1 MAKRY
6 YWLKLKD
13 DFFTDKRIKK
23 LRRIAGG
30 DTYTIIYLKMMMKCM
45 NNDGILEYEGIESS
59 FADELALDLDEDA
72 DNVQITVNFLMQSG
86 LLEEMGENHFL
97 MTEVPELIGS
107 ETSSAQRVRD
117 FRNKQKALQCNTD
130 VTDMKHLCNVDIDKE
145 KEIDKEIDKDKD
157 KDKDKEIDK
166 DKIKEKDK
174 EKDEIK
180 GYGKDTVSIPYAYA
194 NTQNAESVKK
204 SKPVKH
210 IYGVYHHV
218 RLTDDDYKRLCDEY
232 GDIKAGEC
240 ITYLDEYI
248 EMKPKY
254 KANNHY
260 LCIRKWVADAVE
272 EHKQKHQNRSN
283 SSGSA
288 YIDAINNRM
297 QVVDDWL
304 KEYGHD

>member
-72 DNVQITVNFLMQSG
+72 DNVQITVNFLMQAG

-107 ETSSAQRVRD
+107 ETASAQRVRD
-117 FRNKQKALQCNTD
+117 FRNKQKTLQCNTR
-130 VTDMKHLCNVDIDKE
+130 VTEVKQLCSVEKDIE
-145 KEIDKEIDKDKD
+145 KDKEIDKDKD
-157 KDKDKEIDK
+157 KDKDREIEKDTDKEIDK
-166 DKIKEKDK
+166 DKT
-174 EKDEIK
+174 K
-180 GYGKDTVSIPYAYA
+180 GYGNDTVSIPYAYA
-194 NTQNAESVKK
+194 NTQNAKSVKK

-210 IYGVYHHV
+210 IYGVYRHV
-218 RLTDDDYKRLCDEY
+218 RLD
-232 GDIKAGEC
+232 
-240 ITYLDEYI
+240 
-248 EMKPKY
+248 
-254 KANNHY
+254 
-260 LCIRKWVADAVE
+260 RK
-272 EHKQKHQNRSN
+272 S
-283 SSGSA
+283 
-288 YIDAINNRM
+288 
-297 QVVDDWL
+297 VV
-304 KEYGHD
+304 

>member
-72 DNVQITVNFLMQSG
+72 DNVQITVNFLMQAG

-107 ETSSAQRVRD
+107 ETASAQRVRD
-117 FRNKQKALQCNTD
+117 FRNKQKTLQCNTR
-130 VTDMKHLCNVDIDKE
+130 VTEVKQLCSVEKDIE
-145 KEIDKEIDKDKD
+145 KDKEIDKDKD
-157 KDKDKEIDK
+157 KDKDKDREIEKDTDKEIDK
-166 DKIKEKDK
+166 DKT
-174 EKDEIK
+174 K
-180 GYGKDTVSIPYAYA
+180 GYGNDTVSIPYAYA
-194 NTQNAESVKK
+194 NTQNAKSVKK

-210 IYGVYHHV
+210 IDGVYRHV
-218 RLTDDDYKRLCDEY
+218 RLTDDEYKRLCDEY

-248 EMKPKY
+248 EMKPSY

-272 EHKQKHQNRSN
+272 EHKQKHQNRTN

-304 KEYGHD
+304 KEYGNND

>member
-45 NNDGILEYEGIESS
+45 NNDGILEYEGIEDN

-72 DNVQITVNFLMQSG
+72 DNVQVTVNFLMRAG
-86 LLEEMGENHFL
+86 LLEEMGENRFL
-97 MTEVPELIGS
+97 MAEVPELIGS
-107 ETSSAQRVRD
+107 ETASAQRVRD
-117 FRNKQKALQCNTD
+117 FRNKQKTLQCNTD
-130 VTDMKHLCNVDIDKE
+130 VTEVKQLCSVE
-145 KEIDKEIDKDKD
+145 KEIDKDKD
-157 KDKDKEIDK
+157 IEKDKDKDIEKDTDK
-166 DKIKEKDK
+166 DKDKRKKEK
-174 EKDEIK
+174 IK
-180 GYGKDTVSIPYAYA
+180 HT
-194 NTQNAESVKK
+194 
-204 SKPVKH
+204 
-210 IYGVYHHV
+210 YGVYKHV

-232 GDIKAGEC
+232 GDIKTGEC
-240 ITYLDEYI
+240 ITFLDEYI

-272 EHKQKHQNRSN
+272 EHRQRHQNRTN

-304 KEYGHD
+304 KEYGNND

>member
-45 NNDGILEYEGIESS
+45 NNDGILEYDGIEDS

-72 DNVQITVNFLMQSG
+72 DNVQITVNFLMQAG

-97 MTEVPELIGS
+97 MTEVPELVGS
-107 ETSSAQRVRD
+107 ETASAQRVRD

-130 VTDMKHLCNVDIDKE
+130 VTEVKQLCSVEKEKDKD
-145 KEIDKEIDKDKD
+145 KEIDKEIDKGKIR
-157 KDKDKEIDK
+157 E
-166 DKIKEKDK
+166 DKIKHT
-174 EKDEIK
+174 
-180 GYGKDTVSIPYAYA
+180 YGEYK
-194 NTQNAESVKK
+194 
-204 SKPVKH
+204 
-210 IYGVYHHV
+210 HV
-218 RLTDDDYKRLCDEY
+218 RLTDIEYTKLCDEY

-248 EMKPKY
+248 EMKGY
-254 KANNHY
+254 KAKNHY
-260 LCIRKWVADAVE
+260 LCIRKWVANAVD
-272 EHKQKHQNRSN
+272 EHKGKNNQRSAN
-283 SSGSA
+283 KVADKLNES
-288 YIDAINNRM
+288 YDLINQWVHER
-297 QVVDDWL
+297 
-304 KEYGHD
+304 EG

>member
-45 NNDGILEYEGIESS
+45 NNDGILEYEGIEDS

-72 DNVQITVNFLMQSG
+72 DNVQITVNFLMQAG
-86 LLEEMGENHFL
+86 LLEEMGENHFF
-97 MTEVPELIGS
+97 MTGVPELVGS
-107 ETSSAQRVRD
+107 ETASAQRVRD
-117 FRNKQKALQCNTD
+117 FRNKQKTLQCNTD
-130 VTDMKHLCNVDIDKE
+130 VTEVKQLCNV
-145 KEIDKEIDKDKD
+145 DKD

-166 DKIKEKDK
+166 DKRREDKIKH
-174 EKDEIK
+174 
-180 GYGKDTVSIPYAYA
+180 T
-194 NTQNAESVKK
+194 
-204 SKPVKH
+204 
-210 IYGVYHHV
+210 YGVYKHV
-218 RLTDDDYKRLCDEY
+218 RLTDIEYKKLCDEY

-248 EMKPKY
+248 EMKGY
-254 KANNHY
+254 KAKNHY

-272 EHKQKHQNRSN
+272 EHKGKHQNRAN

-288 YIDAINNRM
+288 YIDAINGRM

-304 KEYGHD
+304 KEYGQND

>member
-1 MAKRY
+1 MCEIVCIAVFYYKLGSIKMAKRY

-45 NNDGILEYEGIESS
+45 NNDGILEYDGIEDS

-72 DNVQITVNFLMQSG
+72 DNVQITVNFLMQAG

-97 MTEVPELIGS
+97 MTEVPELVGS
-107 ETSSAQRVRD
+107 ETASAQRVRD

-130 VTDMKHLCNVDIDKE
+130 VTEVKQLCSVE
-145 KEIDKEIDKDKD
+145 KE

-166 DKIKEKDK
+166 EKIREDKIKHT
-174 EKDEIK
+174 
-180 GYGKDTVSIPYAYA
+180 YGEYK
-194 NTQNAESVKK
+194 
-204 SKPVKH
+204 
-210 IYGVYHHV
+210 HV
-218 RLTDDDYKRLCDEY
+218 RLTDIEYTKLCDEY

-248 EMKPKY
+248 EMKGY
-254 KANNHY
+254 KAKNHY
-260 LCIRKWVADAVE
+260 LCIRKWVANAVD
-272 EHKQKHQNRSN
+272 EHKGKNNQRSAN
-283 SSGSA
+283 KVADKLNES
-288 YIDAINNRM
+288 YDLINQWVHEREV
-297 QVVDDWL
+297 Q
-304 KEYGHD
+304 